1 MSNRYRGMS
10 ARGQIAAAKDQ
21 SKINRIV
28 ILIALSV
35 IVISP
40 VVLWAW
46 FGVEVAT
53 MQTKQDELIAGMV
66 FNIALI
72 GSVPLCLL
80 MTLKGE

>member
-10 ARGQIAAAKDQ
+10 ARGQIATAKDQ

-35 IVISP
+35 IVIST

-53 MQTKQDELIAGMV
+53 IQTKQDELLAGIV

-72 GSVPLCLL
+72 GSLPLCLL